1 MNKMIYMGCCER
13 DISEVFGFGVARH
26 APSKNG
32 TKRTRARFAD

>member
-13 DISEVFGFGVARH
+13 DSPEVFDFGVAYY